1 MGLRKMKHCSS
12 RALMLLCL
20 ALLPV
25 EVLMEQE
32 VMPVFFQASLIRML
46 LTAHFS
52 TSALGTLPCTWFLIE
67 FQSNPGL

>member
-12 RALMLLCL
+12 RVLMLLCL

-25 EVLMEQE
+25 EVIMEQE
-32 VMPVFFQASLIRML
+32 IMLVFFQASLIRML

-52 TSALGTLPCTWFLIE
+52 TSSLGTPVLGF
-67 FQSNPGL
+67 S